1 MSQTLRPLQN
11 ARLVLASASPRR
23 SQLLAQLGLSFEV
36 VPSTVDEVMTPGL
49 APAALAEGLARQKA
63 AEVAQ
68 RRLDADLV
76 LGADTIVVLGETVL
90 GKPRDTADAARMLG
104 MIAGVWHEVYTG
116 YALLAPKEGREVT
129 GQVRTEVRLRAL
141 SPDEVAAYVRTGE
154 PMDKA
159 GSYAIQGVGAL
170 LVAEIRGN
178 YTNVVGLPVPAVDAA
193 WRELGWALL

>member
-36 VPSTVDEVMTPGL
+36 VPSTIEEVMEGHAT
-49 APAALAEGLARQKA
+49 PAAIAESLAHQKA
-63 AEVAQ
+63 AEVAA
-68 RRLDADLV
+68 RRPDADLV
-76 LGADTIVVLGETVL
+76 LGADTIVVLGDTVL
-90 GKPRDTADAARMLG
+90 GKPLDEADARRMLG
-104 MIAGVWHEVYTG
+104 MIAGNWHDVYTG
-116 YALLAPKEGREVT
+116 YALIANDGRVVK
-129 GQVRTEVRLRAL
+129 GQVRTEVRIRDL
-141 SPDEVAAYVRTGE
+141 SADEIAAYVRTGE

-193 WRELGWALL
+193 WRALGWALL